1 MLVLIT
7 AQQFTASVKVH
18 CDCHHY
24 KTIVTRNLVLNP
36 DYFFPLEQ
44 IISYR

>member
-18 CDCHHY
+18 CDCHHKY

-36 DYFFPLEQ
+36 DNFFSVGANYFL
-44 IISYR
+44 